1 MKSIYFFFFYNTQYI
16 FPSCCNK
23 RQNFSTMIKIYSPT
37 INTLEISNSNASKQ
51 ARRCAFKQSL
61 FQSLLVSP
69 GKPHLYQNR
78 TRELSPVATPQLLLS
93 IPTPPPP
100 GSILSNK
107 ESQQSVSHSG
117 RKKPRTRG
125 KKNPRSLEH
134 RIYPGHQQVQPSRL
148 YVRVSLQL
156 PCVISA

>member
-37 INTLEISNSNASKQ
+37 INTLEISNSDASKQ

-100 GSILSNK
+100 LLQSYPTKSRSNLSLI
-107 ESQQSVSHSG
+107 VDA
-117 RKKPRTRG
+117 
-125 KKNPRSLEH
+125 KNPVRGVKKTLEASSIVYTLGINRCSHRGFTYASL
-134 RIYPGHQQVQPSRL
+134 YNSR
-148 YVRVSLQL
+148 V
-156 PCVISA
+156 